1 MRNLFCLWRPFSRK
15 TVRFNRCAASDEEG
29 EAPMA
34 RRGAGMASTMAGKV
48 ALITGG
54 SSGIG
59 RSASL
64 LFAREGARVVVAARR
79 IEEGEETVHLI
90 QEAGGD
96 ACFVRTDV
104 SQSPAVPALVTTCV
118 QRYGRLDYAVNNA
131 GIEGGIVPL
140 IDYTEEEWDAIIAIN
155 LKGVWLCMKAE
166 VRQMQHNGGGAIVN
180 VASIGGLIGFPR
192 MGP

>member
-1 MRNLFCLWRPFSRK
+1 
-15 TVRFNRCAASDEEG
+15 
-29 EAPMA
+29 MA
-34 RRGAGMASTMAGKV
+34 RRGDGMASTMAGKV
-48 ALITGG
+48 ALITGS

-79 IEEGEETVHLI
+79 AEEGEETVHLI
-90 QEAGGD
+90 REAGGD

-104 SQSPAVPALVTTCV
+104 SQAPAVQALVTTCV

-140 IDYTEEEWDAIIAIN
+140 ID
-155 LKGVWLCMKAE
+155 
-166 VRQMQHNGGGAIVN
+166 
-180 VASIGGLIGFPR
+180 
-192 MGP
+192 